1 MQYNQFGRLP
11 TNEEMKVD
19 LESGFAM
26 LVNFVNT
33 ERVTQEM
40 QLHEKAS
47 ANVEPMEEESIPEGN
62 DDLIDLDDV

>member
-1 MQYNQFGRLP
+1 
-11 TNEEMKVD
+11 MKVD

-62 DDLIDLDDV
+62 DDLIDLDDD